1 MSNQQIAKLL
11 RNIAIAYT
19 IKNEKK
25 LRFQIIAYQKAAD
38 AVSNLTSE
46 VYDYYKEDKLDSL
59 PGIGVSI
66 RSHLVELFKKGK
78 VSHFE
83 WALKGIPKSVFVLT
97 DVPTFGP
104 KRAYRLVK
112 EFKLNN
118 PQTVIDDLEK
128 RARKREISKLEGF
141 GEKSEKD
148 ILRALKE
155 FKLGKGKTTRMV
167 LPYAFDIAK
176 KMVAY
181 VKKSKY
187 AQKAEPLGSLRR
199 MMPTVGDIDIAVASN
214 HPKEVIEHFTKYP
227 YKERVIEKGDIT
239 SSILVSGGRQVD
251 LMIQPPH
258 AFGSLLQHFTG
269 SKNHNIA
276 LREFALKKG
285 LSLSEYG
292 IKRRMENGK
301 WKMENYDSEEK
312 FYTALGLDWIPPEM
326 RENTG
331 EIELSERHKLPRLV
345 ELKDING
352 DLHLH
357 SSFPIEPSHDLG
369 KNTIKEITEKAEI
382 MGYQYIG
389 FSEHNPSI
397 SKHTKTQILS
407 LIKARNKEIDQILS
421 GNKNIRI
428 LKLLEIDVLPN
439 GSLAV
444 SNEGLNLLDGA
455 VVSIH
460 SSFNMDENEMTKRV
474 ILGLTHP
481 KAKIL
486 AHPTGRILNERSG
499 YELDW
504 EKIFNFCKKNN
515 KALEINSWPSRLD
528 PPDPIIRLAT
538 EKEVKFI
545 INTDSHALWQME
557 LMMFG
562 VAIARRGWAK
572 KSDILNN
579 LSYNEFVKWLKS

>member
-301 WKMENYDSEEK
+301 
-312 FYTALGLDWIPPEM
+312 L
-326 RENTG
+326 
-331 EIELSERHKLPRLV
+331 
-345 ELKDING
+345 
-352 DLHLH
+352 
-357 SSFPIEPSHDLG
+357 
-369 KNTIKEITEKAEI
+369 
-382 MGYQYIG
+382 
-389 FSEHNPSI
+389 
-397 SKHTKTQILS
+397 
-407 LIKARNKEIDQILS
+407 
-421 GNKNIRI
+421 
-428 LKLLEIDVLPN
+428 
-439 GSLAV
+439 
-444 SNEGLNLLDGA
+444 
-455 VVSIH
+455 
-460 SSFNMDENEMTKRV
+460 
-474 ILGLTHP
+474 
-481 KAKIL
+481 
-486 AHPTGRILNERSG
+486 
-499 YELDW
+499 
-504 EKIFNFCKKNN
+504 
-515 KALEINSWPSRLD
+515 
-528 PPDPIIRLAT
+528 
-538 EKEVKFI
+538 
-545 INTDSHALWQME
+545 
-557 LMMFG
+557 
-562 VAIARRGWAK
+562 
-572 KSDILNN
+572 
-579 LSYNEFVKWLKS
+579 

>member
-1 MSNQQIAKLL
+1 
-11 RNIAIAYT
+11 
-19 IKNEKK
+19 
-25 LRFQIIAYQKAAD
+25 
-38 AVSNLTSE
+38 
-46 VYDYYKEDKLDSL
+46 
-59 PGIGVSI
+59 
-66 RSHLVELFKKGK
+66 
-78 VSHFE
+78 
-83 WALKGIPKSVFVLT
+83 
-97 DVPTFGP
+97 
-104 KRAYRLVK
+104 
-112 EFKLNN
+112 
-118 PQTVIDDLEK
+118 
-128 RARKREISKLEGF
+128 
-141 GEKSEKD
+141 
-148 ILRALKE
+148 
-155 FKLGKGKTTRMV
+155 
-167 LPYAFDIAK
+167 
-176 KMVAY
+176 
-181 VKKSKY
+181 
-187 AQKAEPLGSLRR
+187 
-199 MMPTVGDIDIAVASN
+199 
-214 HPKEVIEHFTKYP
+214 
-227 YKERVIEKGDIT
+227 
-239 SSILVSGGRQVD
+239 
-251 LMIQPPH
+251 
-258 AFGSLLQHFTG
+258 
-269 SKNHNIA
+269 
-276 LREFALKKG
+276 
-285 LSLSEYG
+285 
-292 IKRRMENGK
+292 
-301 WKMENYDSEEK
+301 MENYDSEEK